1 MKQKYQFDLSKVKK
15 ILLNKGYKVYKNQ
28 KKSIHRDFKSFYYT
42 SFVGIFLILLTNAM
56 KTLYPHQLRILAFIR
71 KRESDGKGYLIAHE
85 PGCGKT
91 EPILQFLLRVRW
103 Y

>member
-42 SFVGIFLILLTNAM
+42 SFVGIFLIFADSFFTAC
-56 KTLYPHQLRILAFIR
+56 FIER
-71 KRESDGKGYLIAHE
+71 LSASFSE
-85 PGCGKT
+85 
-91 EPILQFLLRVRW
+91 
-103 Y
+103 